1 MVDDAGKTRRRYAMR
16 RTILAVDDEPHM
28 LRMLERFISERTSHQ
43 ITTTSNS
50 LEVPELLEKH
60 RYDLIIT
67 DLRMPGLDGMGLLRL
82 VKESDRPEE
91 VIIITAFGT
100 LENAAECLAL
110 GAFAYL
116 TKPFSK
122 EQIVSVIDRA
132 MQRQD
137 AKRAAARMD
146 EIFGIEPFS
155 KASDTMQREY
165 VRRLFDVCNGDLD
178 AVVARS
184 GLPLPVVKSILE
196 NEETGE

>member
-1 MVDDAGKTRRRYAMR
+1 MVDNPRRHSTRQS
-16 RTILAVDDEPHM
+16 ILAVDDEPHM
-28 LRMLERFISERTSHQ
+28 LRMLERFISERTSYE
-43 ITTTSNS
+43 ITTTNNS
-50 LEVPELLEKH
+50 LEVPELLD
-60 RYDLIIT
+60 RRTYDLIIT
-67 DLRMPGLDGMGLLRL
+67 DLRMPGLDGMGVLRL
-82 VKESDRPEE
+82 VKESERPEE

-122 EQIVSVIDRA
+122 EQIVSFIHRA

-155 KASDTMQREY
+155 KASETMQGEY
-165 VRRLFDVCNGDLD
+165 VRRLFEVCSGDED

-184 GLPLPVVKSILE
+184 GLPPSVVRSILE
-196 NEETGE
+196 NE

>member
-1 MVDDAGKTRRRYAMR
+1 MVDNPRRHSTRQS
-16 RTILAVDDEPHM
+16 ILAVDDEPHM
-28 LRMLERFISERTSHQ
+28 LRMLERFISERTSYE
-43 ITTTSNS
+43 ITTTNNS
-50 LEVPELLEKH
+50 LEVPELLD
-60 RYDLIIT
+60 RRTYDLIIT
-67 DLRMPGLDGMGLLRL
+67 DLRMPGLDGMGVLRL
-82 VKESDRPEE
+82 VKESERPEE

-122 EQIVSVIDRA
+122 EQIVSFIHRA

-155 KASDTMQREY
+155 KASETMQGEY
-165 VRRLFDVCNGDLD
+165 VRRLFEVCNGDED

-184 GLPLPVVKSILE
+184 GLPPSVVRSILE
-196 NEETGE
+196 NE

>member
-1 MVDDAGKTRRRYAMR
+1 MR

-28 LRMLERFISERTSHQ
+28 LRMLERFISERTSYE
-43 ITTTSNS
+43 ITTTNNS
-50 LEVPELLEKH
+50 LEVPELLDK
-60 RYDLIIT
+60 RTYDLIIT

-82 VKESDRPEE
+82 VKESERPEE

-122 EQIVSVIDRA
+122 EQIVSFIQRA

-137 AKRAAARMD
+137 AKRASARMD

-155 KASDTMQREY
+155 KASETMQREY
-165 VRRLFDVCNGDLD
+165 VRRLFEACNGDEK
-178 AVVARS
+178 AVVERS
-184 GLPLPVVKSILE
+184 GLPPSVVRSILE
-196 NEETGE
+196 NEGA

>member
-1 MVDDAGKTRRRYAMR
+1 MVDNPRRHSTRQS
-16 RTILAVDDEPHM
+16 ILAVDDEPHM
-28 LRMLERFISERTSHQ
+28 LRMLERFMSERTSYE
-43 ITTTSNS
+43 ITTTNNS
-50 LEVPELLEKH
+50 LEVPELLD
-60 RYDLIIT
+60 RRTYDLIIT
-67 DLRMPGLDGMGLLRL
+67 DLRMPGLDGMGVLRL
-82 VKESDRPEE
+82 VKESERPEE

-122 EQIVSVIDRA
+122 EQIVSFIHRA

-155 KASDTMQREY
+155 KASETMQGEY
-165 VRRLFDVCNGDLD
+165 VRRLFEVCSGDED

-184 GLPLPVVKSILE
+184 GLPPSVVRSILE
-196 NEETGE
+196 NE